1 MPISIVT
8 ACMDREVNLLKV
20 VNNWV
25 NLNVNEI
32 IIIDWSS
39 KLDIEEQINKR
50 IGKDKRVKV
59 IRVEGKKRW
68 VLTHAFNLGFK
79 FAKSEFI
86 LKLDCDHIVER
97 ANSSGL
103 NLWELPI
110 SIQPFYIK

>member
-39 KLDIEEQINKR
+39 KLDIE
-50 IGKDKRVKV
+50 GKLISELVK
-59 IRVEGKKRW
+59 I
-68 VLTHAFNLGFK
+68 
-79 FAKSEFI
+79 KSEG
-86 LKLDCDHIVER
+86 
-97 ANSSGL
+97 NSCRG
-103 NLWELPI
+103 
-110 SIQPFYIK
+110 